1 MQKPSEAT
9 EDLSKAIVLD
19 PKNATAKN
27 YYDLAK
33 NLVLVKQYDAAI
45 QNFDKSLKLDSSSGL
60 AYANRGIAY
69 LNKGDQVKAV
79 NDFRKALTLLKEPA
93 RIATVDKLLKD
104 TEQKIQITR
113 MEEQK
118 RRLIEAQTPAYS
130 PFW

>member
-1 MQKPSEAT
+1 MTVVFWWKPRLWPSSPSSGGER
-9 EDLSKAIVLD
+9 
-19 PKNATAKN
+19 
-27 YYDLAK
+27 
-33 NLVLVKQYDAAI
+33 VKQYDAAI